1 MAKAKKAAETKPAAK
16 KAAPKAAPKAAA
28 KPVAAPKA
36 VKDTAYSK
44 TALVAHIAEETGLS
58 KKEVGAV
65 LDSLKGAI
73 NAHLRKGAVGS
84 FTLPGLLK
92 IKTLKVPARK
102 AQKGVPNPFKP
113 GETMDVAARPA
124 SVKTKV
130 LPLKAL
136 KDMVN

>member
-1 MAKAKKAAETKPAAK
+1 MAKAKT
-16 KAAPKAAPKAAA
+16 AAPKKASVKKAPASKTPAKTATPKAAKEA
-28 KPVAAPKA
+28 F
-36 VKDTAYSK
+36 TK
-44 TALVAHIAEETGLS
+44 TALLNHIAEETGLS
-58 KKEVGAV
+58 KKDVGAV

-73 NAHLRKGAVGS
+73 HSHIRKGAVGT

-92 IKTLKVPARK
+92 IKTQKIPARK

-124 SVKTKV
+124 SIKTKV

-136 KDMVN
+136 KDMAN